1 MLYRFRWVE
10 CQLNALRNCINV
22 LQIRRELK
30 KLPKTLD
37 DTYARILQNIPEDSR
52 KVAHTALQLLAVSF
66 RPLTVEEAANA
77 TAVDYENEK
86 YDPIL
91 QRPRD
96 PNYILKL
103 CSGLIM
109 ARPDSYYPPC
119 NISKCKEREKGVT
132 VLPLLSKRIPRV
144 GQNVDWCFFELQD
157 HGFDGARARRKD
169 LACILIVI
177 A

>member
-1 MLYRFRWVE
+1 ME
-10 CQLNALRNCINV
+10 CQLEALKNCINV
-22 LQIRRELK
+22 LEIQRQLK
-30 KLPKTLD
+30 NLPKTLD
-37 DTYARILQNIPEDSR
+37 DTYARILQSIPEDSR
-52 KVAHTALQLLAVSF
+52 KVAYVALQLFAVSF

-109 ARPDSYYPPC
+109 ARPNSYYPRC
-119 NISKCKEREKGVT
+119 NI
-132 VLPLLSKRIPRV
+132 
-144 GQNVDWCFFELQD
+144 
-157 HGFDGARARRKD
+157 
-169 LACILIVI
+169 
-177 A
+177 